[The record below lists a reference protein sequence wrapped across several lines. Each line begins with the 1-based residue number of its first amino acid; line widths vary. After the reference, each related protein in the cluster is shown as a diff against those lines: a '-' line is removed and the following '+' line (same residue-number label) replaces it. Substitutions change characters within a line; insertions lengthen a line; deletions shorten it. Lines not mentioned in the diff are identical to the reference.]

1 MFDTFFRP
9 PIILTQK
16 NTRQFQL
23 VILLQQTKTTMTEWQ
38 PQQQGLRE
46 LLFLLGEAANPNS
59 RDQGLI
65 NQVNNCIFYKEFFF

>member
-1 MFDTFFRP
+1 MS
-9 PIILTQK
+9 
-16 NTRQFQL
+16 
-23 VILLQQTKTTMTEWQ
+23 EWQ

-65 NQVNNCIFYKEFFF
+65 NQVNNCIFYNEIYRKKNLNLKKKPSKSVFYHSMNIQIIIHI

>member
-1 MFDTFFRP
+1 
-9 PIILTQK
+9 
-16 NTRQFQL
+16 
-23 VILLQQTKTTMTEWQ
+23 MTEWQ

-65 NQVNNCIFYKEFFF
+65 NQVNNCIFYKEIFFKKKT